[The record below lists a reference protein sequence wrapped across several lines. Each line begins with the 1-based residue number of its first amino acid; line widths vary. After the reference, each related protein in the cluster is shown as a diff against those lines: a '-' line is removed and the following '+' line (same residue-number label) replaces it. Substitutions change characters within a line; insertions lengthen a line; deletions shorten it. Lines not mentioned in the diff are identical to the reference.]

1 MHPADL
7 IPPILLAAV
16 PELLGS
22 LGAVVVIAATD
33 WTRCR
38 LNRRSR
44 CVSRRARC
52 GRGR

>member
-7 IPPILLAAV
+7 IPPVLIAAV

-22 LGAVVVIAATD
+22 LGAAAVIAAAG
-33 WTRCR
+33 WTRRR
-38 LNRRSR
+38 LGRRSAG
-44 CVSRRARC
+44 VSRRARC